1 MAELPSDMEPQN
13 PESICDLLIEPVHR
27 ELAPYCYDTIN
38 TTVRNRKPSRRGS
51 HQFKPSRRGTQNQKS
66 NRKPSRRGKVISS
79 SPQDEAHR
87 IKSQIGSPQDEA
99 KSSVRPGEAYNTF
112 QLLVNRTRV
121 VSDQRE
127 AWRGI
132 TIRFKPKQHTIFFY
146 DGIARIQRILRIV
159 LME

>member
-1 MAELPSDMEPQN
+1 MAELPSDIEPQN

-38 TTVRNRKPSRRGS
+38 TTVRNRKPSRRGSHQFKPSRRGS

-99 KSSVRPGEAYNTF
+99 KSSVRPDEALQYVLSQN
-112 QLLVNRTRV
+112 
-121 VSDQRE
+121 S
-127 AWRGI
+127 
-132 TIRFKPKQHTIFFY
+132 IRFFFMMELHEFSEFWELFWWNSY
-146 DGIARIQRILRIV
+146 FFLLRV
-159 LME
+159 LRTK

>member
-38 TTVRNRKPSRRGS
+38 TTVRNRKPSRRGSHQFKPSRRGSHQFKPSRRGS

-112 QLLVNRTRV
+112 QLSVNRTRV

-127 AWRGI
+127 A
-132 TIRFKPKQHTIFFY
+132 
-146 DGIARIQRILRIV
+146 
-159 LME
+159 